1 MPHTPLETATTNP
14 FQTMQTE
21 YHADLAPRHTLA
33 CPATARELIHIDHP
47 DEWRITAPGDRILGG
62 GSNIIFRA
70 EVRERLLCPRYTGR
84 QITGE
89 DPEHLYLRVAAGERW
104 DDLVAWTA
112 AQNWYGIENLAAI
125 PGSVGAAPVQNIGA
139 YGREIA
145 DAVHTIH
152 AYNRDTGQSEDI
164 PAAACGFAYR
174 QSHYKQHWRS
184 RYIISAITLRLAKR
198 GQPDTAYPGLREQAA
213 AIHDAQDAYT
223 AIRRLRATRLPD
235 PKTEPNAGS
244 FFHNPITDRAT
255 FSALQQRYPDIPHY
269 PTADGRVKIPAAWCI
284 EQSGYKGLRD
294 GKVGISDK
302 HALVLTN
309 HGGTAAEILAFA
321 ARIQADVHARYGLSL
336 AIEPDIIGED

>member
-1 MPHTPLETATTNP
+1 
-14 FQTMQTE
+14 MQTE

-62 GSNIIFRA
+62 GSNIIFRT

-84 QITGE
+84 QISGE

-145 DAVHTIH
+145 DSIHTIH

-198 GQPDTAYPGLREQAA
+198 GQPDTAYPGLREQADDLHHPADVHA
-213 AIHDAQDAYT
+213 AVSAL
-223 AIRRLRATRLPD
+223 RRSKLPD
-235 PKTEPNAGS
+235 PAALPNAGS
-244 FFHNPITDRAT
+244 FFHNPVVS
-255 FSALQQRYPDIPHY
+255 SAQYAALREKHPAMPSFAAG
-269 PTADGRVKIPAAWCI
+269 ADAVKIPAAWLI
-284 EQSGYKGLRD
+284 EQSGFKGARD
-294 GKVGISDK
+294 GKVGIYAE
-302 HALVLTN
+302 HALVLVN
-309 HGGTAAEILAFA
+309 YGGTATEILAFA
-321 ARIQADVHARYGLSL
+321 AEIQRAVQSRYGLAL
-336 AIEPDIIGED
+336 NIEPTVLA